1 MSASS
6 DATACAFLNETR
18 GQLALCQHKIHHCL
32 GQLSDQQLWHRAGED
47 FNSIANLVLHLTG
60 NISQRFLSVVG
71 NQPDTRNRDAEF
83 AERGPIAKSELL
95 AGLDG
100 AIERADAV
108 LAALDS
114 ARLLE
119 SRRYRRLR
127 GEVEVSVLA
136 VILQTLVHVGG
147 HTQEIIAL
155 ARLQLRDDYRY
166 MDPAARP

>member
-1 MSASS
+1 MSASDS
-6 DATACAFLNETR
+6 TGRAFLDEVR
-18 GQLALCQHKIHHCL
+18 GQLALCQSKIHHCL
-32 GQLSDQQLWHRAGED
+32 GQLSDQQLWHRAGDD

-60 NISQRFLSVVG
+60 NISQRFLSVVD

-83 AERGPIAKSELL
+83 AERGPIAKAELL
-95 AGLDG
+95 AGLDA
-100 AIERADAV
+100 AIARADAV
-108 LAALDS
+108 LAALEP

-119 SRRYRRLR
+119 SRRHRRLR
-127 GEVEVSVLA
+127 GEVETSVLG

-155 ARLQLRDDYRY
+155 TRLQLRDDYRY